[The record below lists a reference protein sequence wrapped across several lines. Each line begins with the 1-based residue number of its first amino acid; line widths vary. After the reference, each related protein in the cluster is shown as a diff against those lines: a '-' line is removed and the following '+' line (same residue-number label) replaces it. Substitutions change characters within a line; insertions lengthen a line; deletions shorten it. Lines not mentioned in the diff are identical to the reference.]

1 MRTLRGLLMTAVALV
16 GLYPSTADAQQ
27 GRRFEDAWFWGVKGG
42 GMLYSTARLGQTETG
57 DLVLSAPGNRHAPVV
72 GLEWLITRSK
82 GGLYVSYDQ
91 SFLDERAGFIN
102 LSDPDS
108 AVIAMDV
115 SNTRRVNLAGMIF
128 PPVNRY
134 VQPYVG
140 LGLAYMQVASTHT
153 LNGEVAF
160 NEPGEAEAFEAFV
173 VENKSQFQPLGILGV
188 QARLRP
194 FSVFFQGSAT
204 PFRDDFLLRG
214 GRSSVVTYELG
225 IRYNIGTS
233 IERL

>member
-42 GMLYSTARLGQTETG
+42 GMLYSTARLGQTAGGE
-57 DLVLSAPGNRHAPVV
+57 LELSAPANRHAPMV
-72 GLEWLITRSK
+72 GLEWLITRTR
-82 GGLYVSYDQ
+82 GGLYLSYEQ
-91 SFLDERAGFIN
+91 SFLDETAGFRN
-102 LSDPDS
+102 RSDPDS
-108 AVIAMDV
+108 AVIALNV
-115 SNTRRVNLAGMIF
+115 SDTRRVNVAGMIF
-128 PPVNRY
+128 PPINRF

-140 LGLAYMQVASTHT
+140 IGLAYMQVAGTHT
-153 LNGEVAF
+153 LNGADAF
-160 NEPGEAEAFEAFV
+160 NDPGEAEAFDQFV
-173 VENKSQFQPLGILGV
+173 IENKSQFQPLGILGV
-188 QARLRP
+188 QARLRL
-194 FSVFFQGSAT
+194 FSVFFQSSAT

-225 IRYNIGTS
+225 VRYNIGSS

>member
-42 GMLYSTARLGQTETG
+42 GMLYSTARLGVDAENN
-57 DLVLSAPGNRHAPVV
+57 LVLSSPGNRHAPMV

-82 GGLYVSYDQ
+82 GGLYVSYEQ
-91 SFLDERAGFIN
+91 GFLDETAGFVN

-108 AVIAMDV
+108 AVIALNVND
-115 SNTRRVNLAGMIF
+115 TRRVDFAGMIF
-128 PPVNRY
+128 PPVNRW

-140 LGLAYMQVASTHT
+140 LGLAYIQVASTHT
-153 LNGEVAF
+153 LNGVDAF
-160 NEPGEAEAFEAFV
+160 NDPGEAESFADFV
-173 VENKSQFQPLGILGV
+173 TENRAQIQPLGILGV

-194 FSVFFQGSAT
+194 FSVFLQGAAT

-214 GRSSVVTYELG
+214 GRTSVVSYELG
-225 IRYNIGTS
+225 IRYNIGSS
-233 IERL
+233 IDRM